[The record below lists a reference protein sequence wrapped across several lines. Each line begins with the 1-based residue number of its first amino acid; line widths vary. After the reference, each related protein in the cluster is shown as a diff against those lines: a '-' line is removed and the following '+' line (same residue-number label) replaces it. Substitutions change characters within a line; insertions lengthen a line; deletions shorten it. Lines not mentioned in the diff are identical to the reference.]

1 MSGAAWSVTSSANW
15 LDINPITGTI
25 PAQPQVTINP
35 AGLAKGFYTGKLTF
49 NAGESQDVNVLAAI
63 GDLEWVYL
71 PFVVR

>member
-1 MSGAAWSVTSSANW
+1 
-15 LDINPITGTI
+15 
-25 PAQPQVTINP
+25 VTIDP

-63 GDLEWVYL
+63 GDLEWVSL